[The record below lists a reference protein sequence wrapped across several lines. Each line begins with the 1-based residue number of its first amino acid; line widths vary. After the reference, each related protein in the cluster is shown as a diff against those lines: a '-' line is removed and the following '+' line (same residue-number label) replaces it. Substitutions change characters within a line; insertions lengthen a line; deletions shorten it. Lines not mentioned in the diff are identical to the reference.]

1 MTKYRL
7 PDGFT
12 AATTAP
18 NTEDNLEV
26 LFVPYLSDT
35 HFHVSTA
42 RFEKGRREGVQWRTV
57 GGDSVGDYGYE
68 VLAWRRQREE
78 MKIQIAEPAP
88 LDQDAYR
95 RAIDILAKESNERA
109 MDGERDE
116 RPQGVGMVAKLFG
129 VSADTVQDD
138 YRARSKELFAERRR

>member
-26 LFVPYLSDT
+26 LFVPYPGDT

-42 RFEKGRREGVQWRTV
+42 RFEKGRREGAQWRTI
-57 GGDSVGDYGYE
+57 GGDDVHDYGYE
-68 VLAWRRQREE
+68 VLAWRKQRDE
-78 MKIQIAEPAP
+78 MKVVAAEPKTT
-88 LDQDAYR
+88 DKGAYR
-95 RAIDILAKESNERA
+95 RAIDILAMDSIERA
-109 MDGERDE
+109 MAGERDD
-116 RPQGVGMVAKLFG
+116 RPEGVEKFALLFD
-129 VSADTVQDD
+129 VSPATVTED
-138 YRARSKELFAERRR
+138 YKARSTQILAERRR